1 MVFLNK
7 YLLNS
12 EELKLDA
19 PFFVTW
25 YQCVVTV
32 VLCGILGT
40 ASSLLP
46 DFITFPAFKIDPK
59 LCKECLPLSMVFVG
73 MITFNNLSLKFLG
86 VAFYFL
92 GRSLTTVFNVLFT
105 YVILNTKTSGKAMA
119 CCALIIAGFLLGVDQ
134 EGGTGHLSK
143 LGVVYGISAS
153 ACVALNAIYTKKVL
167 PKVDNNV
174 WKLTLYNNV
183 NATVLFIPLMLLFQE
198 VTTVWSFPLLG
209 SRYFWMVMTI
219 TGCFGFAIGFV
230 SGLQIKVTSPLTHN
244 ISGTAKAC
252 AQTVI
257 ACIYYSHI
265 KSTLW
270 WTSNIVVLVGSGL
283 YTEVKRQEM
292 KVAHEAAVAELAS
305 STHDTDQDKPRVSM
319 A

>member
-1 MVFLNK
+1 M
-7 YLLNS
+7 
-12 EELKLDA
+12 
-19 PFFVTW
+19 
-25 YQCVVTV
+25 
-32 VLCGILGT
+32 
-40 ASSLLP
+40 
-46 DFITFPAFKIDPK
+46 
-59 LCKECLPLSMVFVG
+59 
-73 MITFNNLSLKFLG
+73 
-86 VAFYFL
+86 
-92 GRSLTTVFNVLFT
+92 
-105 YVILNTKTSGKAMA
+105 
-119 CCALIIAGFLLGVDQ
+119 
-134 EGGTGHLSK
+134 
-143 LGVVYGISAS
+143 GVVYGVSAS

-198 VTTVWSFPLLG
+198 ISTVWSFPLLG
-209 SRYFWMVMTI
+209 SKKFWMVMTI

-230 SGLQIKVTSPLTHN
+230 TGLQIKVTSPLTHN

-257 ACIYYSHI
+257 ACLYYQEI

-270 WTSNIVVLVGSGL
+270 WASNIVVLVGSGL

-292 KVAHEAAVAELAS
+292 KEAHKAAVAELAS
-305 STHDTDQDKPRVSM
+305 ATQEKDKNLSGVSI